1 LKSTR
6 QSVISG
12 RIAKVPEAGAPRIHY
27 GPLSQIPMPPTVKF
41 LPEGGF
47 DLDHQVRRD
56 TTETGGYR
64 YAALAQAKSNA
75 NHHRSILS

>member
-1 LKSTR
+1 
-6 QSVISG
+6 
-12 RIAKVPEAGAPRIHY
+12 
-27 GPLSQIPMPPTVKF
+27 MPPTVKF